1 MKKVINT
8 AINGAKRYMF
18 GILICSLATSFFAI
32 HLTKYI
38 SYIIDGVIKQTMDLP
53 PYIKRSFFIDSTEGK
68 LFVLVIYMIL
78 LVLIISIANYIKN
91 IFNTKFR
98 LTMNKNLKSELL
110 NHATYLKYKEY
121 IKYGKSQILQRIGSD
136 SNSFIEFV
144 SSKYNLIL
152 DSIFTLIFSIYEI
165 TNLNIIISISIM
177 CIVFIIAIMSIIYF
191 KLTKP
196 IVNKNIELHEKLIST
211 TMNAIY
217 NPKMIKIFNR
227 EEKEIE
233 NFNKI
238 SEKYRKNDKK
248 LIDYLIYYEL
258 IASGIRK
265 LKNPIIFLICGLLI
279 VNGKMNIG
287 ALVVLMS
294 YSTNLLNYIVQI
306 MYAIE
311 GINEFLVPTN
321 RINNFL
327 KLYEE
332 AKEQKKITLNEI
344 SLEFINVT
352 IKINKTEIVSNI
364 SFKISKGQTIF
375 LVGNNGA
382 GKSMIIKVLLG
393 FIPYEGTILLGGI
406 DIQTLNKKTL
416 RKCIGVVFQEP
427 YIISDTVK
435 NNIDM
440 FDEFDLNDVEEI
452 AKLCQIHEEIEKF
465 PDKYSEL
472 LGDRG
477 TKLSGGQKQRI
488 SIARTLIQNNPII
501 IFDDVL
507 SKIDNITKEKIVNNL
522 KQFNKQKITIY
533 ITQELDKIPNDLMVF
548 FLDKGKIV
556 MGKQINLINRNENYN
571 KLISICNNMIGEN
584 YD

>member
-18 GILICSLATSFFAI
+18 GILICSLVTSFFAI

-332 AKEQKKITLNEI
+332 PKEQKKITLNEI

-465 PDKYSEL
+465 PDKYNEL
-472 LGDRG
+472 LGDGG

-533 ITQELDKIPNDLMVF
+533 ITQELDKIPNDSMVF

-584 YD
+584 YG

>member
-18 GILICSLATSFFAI
+18 GILISSLVTSFFAI

-53 PYIKRSFFIDSTEGK
+53 QYIKRSFFIDSTKGK

-78 LVLIISIANYIKN
+78 LVLIISIANYIQN

-110 NHATYLKYKEY
+110 NHATYLEYKEY

-136 SNSFIEFV
+136 SNNFIEFV

-177 CIVFIIAIMSIIYF
+177 GIVFIIAIMSIIYF

-332 AKEQKKITLNEI
+332 PKEQKKITLNEI

-465 PDKYSEL
+465 PDKYNEL

-488 SIARTLIQNNPII
+488 SIARTLIQNNPIV

-533 ITQELDKIPNDLMVF
+533 ITQELDKIPNDSMVF

-584 YD
+584 YG

>member
-18 GILICSLATSFFAI
+18 GILICSLVTSFFVI

-53 PYIKRSFFIDSTEGK
+53 QYIKRSFFIDSTEGK

-110 NHATYLKYKEY
+110 NHATYLEYKEY

-136 SNSFIEFV
+136 SNNFIEFV

-332 AKEQKKITLNEI
+332 PKEQKKITLNEI

-465 PDKYSEL
+465 PDKYNEL

-533 ITQELDKIPNDLMVF
+533 ITQELDKIPNDSMVF

>member
-332 AKEQKKITLNEI
+332 PKEQKKITLNEI

-533 ITQELDKIPNDLMVF
+533 ITQELDKIPNDSMVF

>member
-1 MKKVINT
+1 M
-8 AINGAKRYMF
+8 G
-18 GILICSLATSFFAI
+18 
-32 HLTKYI
+32 
-38 SYIIDGVIKQTMDLP
+38 
-53 PYIKRSFFIDSTEGK
+53 
-68 LFVLVIYMIL
+68 
-78 LVLIISIANYIKN
+78 
-91 IFNTKFR
+91 
-98 LTMNKNLKSELL
+98 
-110 NHATYLKYKEY
+110 
-121 IKYGKSQILQRIGSD
+121 
-136 SNSFIEFV
+136 
-144 SSKYNLIL
+144 
-152 DSIFTLIFSIYEI
+152 
-165 TNLNIIISISIM
+165 
-177 CIVFIIAIMSIIYF
+177 IVFIIAIMSIIYF
-191 KLTKP
+191 KLTKS

-332 AKEQKKITLNEI
+332 PKEQKKITLNEI

-352 IKINKTEIVSNI
+352 IKINKNEIVSNI

-465 PDKYSEL
+465 PDKYNEL

-488 SIARTLIQNNPII
+488 SIARTLIQNNPIV

-507 SKIDNITKEKIVNNL
+507 SKIDNITKEKIANNL

-533 ITQELDKIPNDLMVF
+533 ITQELDKIPNDSMVF

-584 YD
+584 YG

>member
-18 GILICSLATSFFAI
+18 GILICSLVTSFFAI

-110 NHATYLKYKEY
+110 NHATYLEYKEY

-136 SNSFIEFV
+136 SNNFIEFV

-332 AKEQKKITLNEI
+332 PKEQKKITLNEI

-465 PDKYSEL
+465 PDKYNEL

-533 ITQELDKIPNDLMVF
+533 ITQELDKITNDSMVF

>member
-18 GILICSLATSFFAI
+18 GILISSLVTSFFAI

-53 PYIKRSFFIDSTEGK
+53 QYIKRSFFIDSTEGK

-78 LVLIISIANYIKN
+78 LVLIISIANYIQN

-110 NHATYLKYKEY
+110 NHATYLEYKEY

-136 SNSFIEFV
+136 SNNFIEFV

-177 CIVFIIAIMSIIYF
+177 GIVFIIAIMSIIYF

-321 RINNFL
+321 RINKFL
-327 KLYEE
+327 KLYEDP
-332 AKEQKKITLNEI
+332 KEQKKITLNEI

-465 PDKYSEL
+465 PDKYNEL

-533 ITQELDKIPNDLMVF
+533 ITQELDKIPNDSMVF

>member
-38 SYIIDGVIKQTMDLP
+38 SYIIDGVIKQTMDLT

-332 AKEQKKITLNEI
+332 PKEQKKITLNEI

-465 PDKYSEL
+465 PDKYNEL

-533 ITQELDKIPNDLMVF
+533 ITQELDKIPNDSMVF
-548 FLDKGKIV
+548 FLDNGKIV

>member
-18 GILICSLATSFFAI
+18 GILICSLVTSFFAI

-98 LTMNKNLKSELL
+98 LTINKNLKSELL

-332 AKEQKKITLNEI
+332 PKEQKKITLNEI

-465 PDKYSEL
+465 PDKYNEL

-533 ITQELDKIPNDLMVF
+533 ITQELDKIPNDSMVF

-584 YD
+584 YG

>member
-18 GILICSLATSFFAI
+18 GILICSLVTSFFAI

-68 LFVLVIYMIL
+68 LFVLVIYMIV

-110 NHATYLKYKEY
+110 NHATYLEYKEY

-136 SNSFIEFV
+136 SNNFIEFV

>member
-18 GILICSLATSFFAI
+18 GILICSLVTSFFAI

-110 NHATYLKYKEY
+110 NHATYLEYKEY

-136 SNSFIEFV
+136 SNNFIEFV

-332 AKEQKKITLNEI
+332 PKEQKKITLNEI

-393 FIPYEGTILLGGI
+393 FISYEGTILLGGI

-465 PDKYSEL
+465 PDKYNEL

-533 ITQELDKIPNDLMVF
+533 ITQELDKIPNDSMVF

>member
-18 GILICSLATSFFAI
+18 GILICSLVTSFFAI

-110 NHATYLKYKEY
+110 NHATYLEYKEY

-332 AKEQKKITLNEI
+332 PKEQKKITLNEI

-406 DIQTLNKKTL
+406 DIQTLNKKAL

-465 PDKYSEL
+465 PDKYNEL

-533 ITQELDKIPNDLMVF
+533 ITQELDKIPNDSMVF

>member
-18 GILICSLATSFFAI
+18 GILICSLVTSFFAI

-110 NHATYLKYKEY
+110 NHATYLEYKEY

-196 IVNKNIELHEKLIST
+196 IVNKNIEFHEKLIST

-332 AKEQKKITLNEI
+332 SKEQKKITLNEI

-435 NNIDM
+435 NNVDM

-465 PDKYSEL
+465 PDKYNEL

-533 ITQELDKIPNDLMVF
+533 ITQELDKIPNDSMVF

>member
-18 GILICSLATSFFAI
+18 GILICSLVTSFFAI

-110 NHATYLKYKEY
+110 NHATYLEYKEY

-136 SNSFIEFV
+136 SNNFIEFV

-332 AKEQKKITLNEI
+332 PKEQKKITLNEI

-465 PDKYSEL
+465 PDKYNEL

-533 ITQELDKIPNDLMVF
+533 ITQELDKIPNDSMVF

-584 YD
+584 YG

>member
-18 GILICSLATSFFAI
+18 GILICSLVTSFFAI

-110 NHATYLKYKEY
+110 NHATYLEYKEY

-136 SNSFIEFV
+136 SNNFIEFV

-332 AKEQKKITLNEI
+332 PKEQKKITLNEI

-465 PDKYSEL
+465 PGKYNEL

-533 ITQELDKIPNDLMVF
+533 ITQELDKIPNDSMVF

-556 MGKQINLINRNENYN
+556 MEKQINLINRNENYN

>member
-18 GILICSLATSFFAI
+18 GILICSLVTSFFAI

-321 RINNFL
+321 RIDNFL

-332 AKEQKKITLNEI
+332 PKEQKKITLNEI

-465 PDKYSEL
+465 PDKYNEL

-533 ITQELDKIPNDLMVF
+533 ITQELDKIPNDSMVF

-584 YD
+584 YG

>member
-1 MKKVINT
+1 M
-8 AINGAKRYMF
+8 
-18 GILICSLATSFFAI
+18 
-32 HLTKYI
+32 
-38 SYIIDGVIKQTMDLP
+38 
-53 PYIKRSFFIDSTEGK
+53 
-68 LFVLVIYMIL
+68 
-78 LVLIISIANYIKN
+78 
-91 IFNTKFR
+91 
-98 LTMNKNLKSELL
+98 
-110 NHATYLKYKEY
+110 
-121 IKYGKSQILQRIGSD
+121 QRIGSD

-332 AKEQKKITLNEI
+332 PKEQKKITLNEI

-465 PDKYSEL
+465 PDKYNEL

-533 ITQELDKIPNDLMVF
+533 ITQELDKIPNDSMVF
-548 FLDKGKIV
+548 FLDNGKIV
-556 MGKQINLINRNENYN
+556 MGKLINRNENYN

>member
-18 GILICSLATSFFAI
+18 GILICSLVTSFFAI

-110 NHATYLKYKEY
+110 NHATYLEYKEY

-136 SNSFIEFV
+136 SNNFIEFV

>member
-18 GILICSLATSFFAI
+18 GILICSLVTSFFAI

-110 NHATYLKYKEY
+110 NHATYLEYKEY

-136 SNSFIEFV
+136 SNNFIEFV

-152 DSIFTLIFSIYEI
+152 DSLFTLIFSIYEI

-332 AKEQKKITLNEI
+332 PKEQKKITLNEI

-465 PDKYSEL
+465 PDKYNEL

-533 ITQELDKIPNDLMVF
+533 ITQELDKIPNDSMVF

>member
-18 GILICSLATSFFAI
+18 GILICSLVTSFFAI

-332 AKEQKKITLNEI
+332 PKEQKKITLNEI

-465 PDKYSEL
+465 PDKYNEL

-477 TKLSGGQKQRI
+477 AKLSGGQKQRI

-533 ITQELDKIPNDLMVF
+533 ITQELDKIPNDSMVF

-584 YD
+584 YG

>member
-18 GILICSLATSFFAI
+18 GILICSLVTSFFAI

-332 AKEQKKITLNEI
+332 PKEQKKITLNEI

-465 PDKYSEL
+465 PDKYNEL

-533 ITQELDKIPNDLMVF
+533 ITQELDKIPNDSMVF

-584 YD
+584 YG

>member
-18 GILICSLATSFFAI
+18 GILICSLVTSFFAI

-110 NHATYLKYKEY
+110 NHATYLEYKEY

-196 IVNKNIELHEKLIST
+196 IVNKNIEFHEKLIST

-332 AKEQKKITLNEI
+332 SKEQKKITLNEI

-465 PDKYSEL
+465 PDKYNEL

-533 ITQELDKIPNDLMVF
+533 ITQELDKIPNDSMVF

>member
-110 NHATYLKYKEY
+110 NHATYLEYKEY

-136 SNSFIEFV
+136 SNNFIEFV

-332 AKEQKKITLNEI
+332 PKEQKKITLNEI

-465 PDKYSEL
+465 PGKYNEL

-533 ITQELDKIPNDLMVF
+533 ITQELDKIPNDSMVF

-556 MGKQINLINRNENYN
+556 MEKQINLINRNENYN

>member
-18 GILICSLATSFFAI
+18 GILICSLVTSFFAI

-110 NHATYLKYKEY
+110 NHATYLEYKEY

-196 IVNKNIELHEKLIST
+196 IVNKNIEFHEKLIST

-332 AKEQKKITLNEI
+332 SKEQKKITLNEI

-465 PDKYSEL
+465 PDKYNEL

-533 ITQELDKIPNDLMVF
+533 ITQELDKIPNDSMVF

-571 KLISICNNMIGEN
+571 KLIRICNNMIGEN

>member
-332 AKEQKKITLNEI
+332 PKEQKKITLNEI

-465 PDKYSEL
+465 PDKYNEL

-533 ITQELDKIPNDLMVF
+533 ITQELDKIPNDSMVF
-548 FLDKGKIV
+548 FLDNGKIV

>member
-18 GILICSLATSFFAI
+18 GILICSLVTSFFAI

-110 NHATYLKYKEY
+110 NHATYLEYKEY

-136 SNSFIEFV
+136 SNNFIEFV

-196 IVNKNIELHEKLIST
+196 IVNKNIEFHEKLIST

>member
-18 GILICSLATSFFAI
+18 GILISSLVTSFFAI

-53 PYIKRSFFIDSTEGK
+53 QYIKRSFFIDSTEGK

-78 LVLIISIANYIKN
+78 LVLIISIANYIQN

-110 NHATYLKYKEY
+110 NHATYLEYKEY

-136 SNSFIEFV
+136 SNNFIEFV

-177 CIVFIIAIMSIIYF
+177 GIVFIIAIMSIIYF

-332 AKEQKKITLNEI
+332 PKEQKKITLNEI

-465 PDKYSEL
+465 PDKYNEL

-533 ITQELDKIPNDLMVF
+533 ITQELDKIPNDSMVF

>member
-18 GILICSLATSFFAI
+18 GILICSLVTSFFAI

-110 NHATYLKYKEY
+110 NHATYLEYKEY

-136 SNSFIEFV
+136 SNNFIEFV

-177 CIVFIIAIMSIIYF
+177 CIDFIIAIMSIIYF

-332 AKEQKKITLNEI
+332 PKEQKKITLNEI

-465 PDKYSEL
+465 PGKYNEL

-533 ITQELDKIPNDLMVF
+533 ITQELDKIPNDSMVF

-556 MGKQINLINRNENYN
+556 MEKQINLINRNENYN

>member
-18 GILICSLATSFFAI
+18 GILICSLVTSFFAI

-110 NHATYLKYKEY
+110 NHATYLEYKEY

-136 SNSFIEFV
+136 SNNFIEFV

-332 AKEQKKITLNEI
+332 PKEQKKITLNEI

-465 PDKYSEL
+465 PDKYNEL

-533 ITQELDKIPNDLMVF
+533 ITQELDKIPNDSMVF

>member
-1 MKKVINT
+1 
-8 AINGAKRYMF
+8 
-18 GILICSLATSFFAI
+18 
-32 HLTKYI
+32 
-38 SYIIDGVIKQTMDLP
+38 
-53 PYIKRSFFIDSTEGK
+53 
-68 LFVLVIYMIL
+68 
-78 LVLIISIANYIKN
+78 
-91 IFNTKFR
+91 
-98 LTMNKNLKSELL
+98 MNKNLKSELL
-110 NHATYLKYKEY
+110 NHATYLEYKEY

-177 CIVFIIAIMSIIYF
+177 GIVFIIAIMSIIYF

-196 IVNKNIELHEKLIST
+196 IVNKNIEFHEKLIST

-332 AKEQKKITLNEI
+332 PKEQKKITLNEI

-352 IKINKTEIVSNI
+352 IKINKNEIVSNI

-465 PDKYSEL
+465 PDKYNEL

-533 ITQELDKIPNDLMVF
+533 ITQELDKIPNDSMVF

>member
-18 GILICSLATSFFAI
+18 GILICSLVTSFFAI

-110 NHATYLKYKEY
+110 NHATYLEYKEY

-196 IVNKNIELHEKLIST
+196 IVNKNIEFHEKLIST

-332 AKEQKKITLNEI
+332 SKEQKKITLNEI

-375 LVGNNGA
+375 LVGNNGT

-465 PDKYSEL
+465 PDKYNEL

-533 ITQELDKIPNDLMVF
+533 ITQELDKIPNDSMVF